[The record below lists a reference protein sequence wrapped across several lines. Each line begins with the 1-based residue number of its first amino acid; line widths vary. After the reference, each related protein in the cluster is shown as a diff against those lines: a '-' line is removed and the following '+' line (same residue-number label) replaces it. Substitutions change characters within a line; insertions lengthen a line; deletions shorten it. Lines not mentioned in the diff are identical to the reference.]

1 MHKDFDTLS
10 YVRRSRSLLGV
21 MRTYS
26 TSIATAYGD
35 AYKMEYVCQ
44 RVIHS
49 WVAVFQHIEAPRDC
63 VDVEELS
70 LPFFI
75 RKTNYC
81 ALIF

>member
-1 MHKDFDTLS
+1 
-10 YVRRSRSLLGV
+10 